1 MPTSQ
6 RRRPKDRKATIAL
19 TAAELFCVRG
29 FHNVGI
35 EDIAGA
41 LGITGPALYRHFPTK
56 QAILAAA
63 VEELGDGFVETVSA
77 AETVSTGQTVTTAAE
92 PDPSD
97 RLESVVRALVRF
109 TLDRRSVARLYQWE
123 GRHLPDRERARLAGR
138 FDSTLRVLRNL
149 LLEVRPELPKRDA
162 TTLVTAALSVIAS
175 PSTHRASLARA
186 AAEHTIAGCARSVL
200 TAVLPAARGH
210 RARERQPEHLA
221 LLPRRER
228 LLAEA
233 VRLFHERGYHAVSIA
248 DIGEAAG
255 INASSVYTHV
265 ASKAEL
271 LAAAYYRAT
280 SRLELATADALVDA
294 ATPEQ
299 ALRRLV
305 ETYVRI
311 TFEQVDLAAVYVSES
326 ENLPPAD
333 RHQLRVAQRRHV
345 DTWVWLL
352 GEFGGG
358 ERPAVL
364 RFRVHAALNVVT
376 DLARS
381 AGRSVT
387 EAGTAAL
394 VLSLLD
400 PTARSASRSSPAGR

>member
-1 MPTSQ
+1 MPYEEIHSPVMPPSQ

-19 TAAELFCVRG
+19 AAAELFCARG

-41 LGITGPALYRHFPTK
+41 VGITGPAIYRHFRTK
-56 QAILAAA
+56 QAVLAAA
-63 VEELGDGFVETVSA
+63 VEELGDAF
-77 AETVSTGQTVTTAAE
+77 AEAVTAA
-92 PDPSD
+92 DGLD
-97 RLESVVRALVRF
+97 DAMAAIVRY

-123 GRHLPDRERARLAGR
+123 GRHLPAEDGPRLAER
-138 FDSTLRVLRNL
+138 FDSAVRTLRDRL
-149 LLEVRPELPKRDA
+149 LADRPALSKLDA
-162 TTLVTAALSVIAS
+162 ATLVNAALSVIAS
-175 PSTHRASLARA
+175 PSTHRASLSRA
-186 AAEHTIAGCARSVL
+186 AAERVL
-200 TAVLPAARGH
+200 TGCVRAVLAADLPAPHGAGP
-210 RARERQPEHLA
+210 RADDPERLA

-233 VRLFHERGYHAVSIA
+233 VRLFCERGYHEVSIA

-255 INASSVYTHV
+255 INASSVYSHF
-265 ASKAEL
+265 AGKADL

-280 SRLELATADALVDA
+280 SRLEVATTAALVDA
-294 ATPEQ
+294 GTPEE

-311 TFEQVDLAAVYVSES
+311 TFDGADLAAVYVSES
-326 ENLPPAD
+326 ENLPATD

-345 DTWVWLL
+345 DTWVGLVTEL
-352 GEFGGG
+352 DGEP
-358 ERPAVL
+358 PAAA

-381 AGRSVT
+381 RGASVT
-387 EAGTAAL
+387 GERATAL
-394 VLSLLD
+394 VTSLLHN
-400 PTARSASRSSPAGR
+400 R

>member
-1 MPTSQ
+1 MPPSR

-19 TAAELFCVRG
+19 AAAELFCVRG

-35 EDIAGA
+35 DDIAEA
-41 LGITGPALYRHFPTK
+41 VGITGPAIYRHFPTK
-56 QAILAAA
+56 QAVLAAA
-63 VEELGDGFVETVSA
+63 VEELGDSF
-77 AETVSTGQTVTTAAE
+77 AETVAAAAGGE
-92 PDPSD
+92 DPAE
-97 RLESVVRALVRF
+97 RLQAAVRALVRH

-123 GRHLPDRERARLAGR
+123 GRHLPAEQRARLAER
-138 FDSTLRVLRNL
+138 FDATVRTLRDML
-149 LLEVRPELPKRDA
+149 LDARPELSRQDA
-162 TTLVTAALSVIAS
+162 ATLMAAALSVIAS

-186 AAEHTIAGCARSVL
+186 AAEHTVGACVRALL
-200 TAVLPAARGH
+200 TADLPAPRRG
-210 RARERQPEHLA
+210 RPGDPGPERLG

-255 INASSVYTHV
+255 INASSVYTHFS
-265 ASKAEL
+265 SKAEL

-280 SRLELATADALVDA
+280 SRLELATAAALVEA
-294 ATPEQ
+294 GTPAQ

-311 TFEQVDLAAVYVSES
+311 TFEQSDLAAVYVSES
-326 ENLPPAD
+326 ENLPATD
-333 RHQLRVAQRRHV
+333 RHHLRVAQRRHV
-345 DTWVWLL
+345 DTWVGLVA
-352 GEFGGG
+352 EPGGG
-358 ERPAVL
+358 EPPAAI

-381 AGRSVT
+381 SGRSVT
-387 EAGTAAL
+387 EERTAAL
-394 VLSLLD
+394 VLRLLE
-400 PTARSASRSSPAGR
+400 PPADD